1 MSAYEHWVVGTP
13 LSGHLNPTR
22 THTAIRRKTILQD
35 ASIKSAANTK
45 KEVRALGAMERL
57 FWLMHQNHPAHFTVT
72 AEVKGITKVQS
83 WRDALDAVQRR
94 HPVLSTSIN
103 RNEAGQPALYQVEG
117 APIPLRVVDGRVQGR
132 WELELDHEMAV
143 PVTLDQ
149 APLIRSV
156 LIHKPQSAVLIMIAH
171 HAIADGMA
179 LVFLIRDLLQVLSG
193 GQIEPLSFSGS
204 AEELLSGL
212 PEGEK
217 LVQAEASQADAPQ
230 AEPALYREGNGMAP
244 RVTARKLDEH
254 LTATLKERARREGT
268 TVQGALCAALV
279 LAGRKTSST
288 WRKQSVRVMSPIN
301 VRALLGAG
309 EACGLYLGGGMIPF
323 HPGDSRDFWEL
334 ARFAKQEFS
343 PPQTFQSLSTSL
355 HGLEAIMTKDM
366 DVETAAQI
374 AAGAFARDL
383 MVSNLGQMPYESE
396 FGKLK
401 LEAVWG
407 PTALQGLDGEQNV
420 GIATTNGAIRLL
432 HASYFLIPYLLENT
446 ELILRAACE
455 DTRD

>member
-1 MSAYEHWVVGTP
+1 MLQEVSIMP
-13 LSGHLNPTR
+13 
-22 THTAIRRKTILQD
+22 AIESK
-35 ASIKSAANTK
+35 A
-45 KEVRALGAMERL
+45 EVRALGAREHM
-57 FWLMHQNHPAHFTVT
+57 FWLMDQKHPVHLTVT
-72 AEVKGITKVQS
+72 AEVKGVTKAQS
-83 WRDALDAVQRR
+83 WRNALDAVQKR
-94 HPVLSTSIN
+94 HPILSTSIK
-103 RNEAGQPALYQVEG
+103 RNEEGQPALYQVDA
-117 APIPLRVVDGRVQGR
+117 APIPLRVVDGRVQEH
-132 WELELDHEMAV
+132 WELELDREMAL
-143 PVTLDQ
+143 PFTPEQ
-149 APLIRSV
+149 APLIRTV
-156 LIHKPQSAVLIMIAH
+156 LIHKPESAVLIIIAH

-193 GQIEPLSFSGS
+193 EQIEAFSFSSSG
-204 AEELLSGL
+204 EELLKKL
-212 PEGEK
+212 PKREEI
-217 LVQAEASQADAPQ
+217 VQAEALQARAP
-230 AEPALYREGNGMAP
+230 ATEPALYREDDGLAP
-244 RVTARKLDEH
+244 RASARKLDEN
-254 LTATLKERARREGT
+254 LTAALRERARREGT

-301 VRALLGAG
+301 ARAHLRAG
-309 EACGLYLGGGMIPF
+309 EACGLYLGAGAMIPF
-323 HPGDSRDFWEL
+323 RPGDSSDFWEL
-334 ARFAKQEFS
+334 ARFAKQKIS
-343 PPQTFQSLSTSL
+343 PSQTFQSLSASL

-374 AAGAFARDL
+374 SAGAFARDL

-432 HASYFLIPYLLENT
+432 HASYSLIPHLLENA

>member
-1 MSAYEHWVVGTP
+1 
-13 LSGHLNPTR
+13 
-22 THTAIRRKTILQD
+22 LQD
-35 ASIKSAANTK
+35 ASIVSATESK
-45 KEVRALGAMERL
+45 KKVRALSAMERL
-57 FWLMHQNHPAHFTVT
+57 FWLMDQNHPTHFTVT

-94 HPVLSTSIN
+94 HPVLSTSIH
-103 RNEAGQPALYQVEG
+103 RNEKGQPVLYQVDA
-117 APIPLRVVDGRVQGR
+117 APIPLRVVDGSAQGC
-132 WELELDHEMAV
+132 WESELAREMAV
-143 PVTLDQ
+143 PFTPEQ
-149 APLIRSV
+149 APLIRGV

-179 LVFLIRDLLQVLSG
+179 LVFLIRDVLQVLSG
-193 GQIEPLSFSGS
+193 RQIEALSFSSS
-204 AEELLSGL
+204 AEELLSKL
-212 PEGEK
+212 PKGDEITP
-217 LVQAEASQADAPQ
+217 AEASQADVPP
-230 AEPALYREGNGMAP
+230 AEPAVYREADGLTP
-244 RVTARKLDEH
+244 RVTARKLDKN

-288 WRKQSVRVMSPIN
+288 WRKQSVRVMSPID
-301 VRALLGAG
+301 VRAHLGAG
-309 EACGLYLGGGMIPF
+309 EACGLYLIGGIVPF
-323 HPGDSRDFWEL
+323 RPDDSRPFWEL
-334 ARFAKQEFS
+334 ARFAKRELS
-343 PPQTFQSLSTSL
+343 PSQTFQSLSTSL

-366 DVETAAQI
+366 DVETAAEF

-407 PTALQGLDGEQNV
+407 PTSLQGLDREQNV
-420 GIATTNGAIRLL
+420 GIATTNGAMRLL
-432 HASYFLIPYLLENT
+432 HASYSLIPYLLENT

-455 DTRD
+455 DTRV

>member
-1 MSAYEHWVVGTP
+1 M
-13 LSGHLNPTR
+13 
-22 THTAIRRKTILQD
+22 LQ
-35 ASIKSAANTK
+35 AVSIMPATKSK
-45 KEVRALGAMERL
+45 KEVRALGAREHM
-57 FWLMHQNHPAHFTVT
+57 FWLMDQKHPVHLTVT

-94 HPVLSTSIN
+94 HPVLSTSIK
-103 RNEAGQPALYQVEG
+103 RNEEGQPALYQVDA
-117 APIPLRVVDGRVQGR
+117 APIPLRVVDGSVQEH
-132 WELELDHEMAV
+132 WELELDREMAV
-143 PVTLDQ
+143 PFTPEQ

-156 LIHKPQSAVLIMIAH
+156 LIHKPQSAVLIIIAH

-193 GQIEPLSFSGS
+193 GQIEALSFSS
-204 AEELLSGL
+204 TAEELLSKL
-212 PEGEK
+212 PKGEK
-217 LVQAEASQADAPQ
+217 IVQAEASQAGAPQ
-230 AEPALYREGNGMAP
+230 AEPALYREDNGLAP
-244 RVTARKLDEH
+244 RAIARKLDET

-288 WRKQSVRVMSPIN
+288 WRKQSVRVTSPVN
-301 VRALLGAG
+301 ARAHLGAG
-309 EACGLYLGGGMIPF
+309 EACGLYLGGAGMVTF
-323 HPGDSRDFWEL
+323 QPGDSRAFWEL
-334 ARFAKQEFS
+334 ARFAKKEIS
-343 PPQTFQSLSTSL
+343 PSQTFQSLSTSL
-355 HGLEAIMTKDM
+355 HRLRAIMTKDM
-366 DVETAAQI
+366 DIETAAQI

-396 FGKLK
+396 FGELK

-432 HASYFLIPYLLENT
+432 HASYSLIPHLLENT

-455 DTRD
+455 DTRV

>member
-1 MSAYEHWVVGTP
+1 MLQEVSIMP
-13 LSGHLNPTR
+13 
-22 THTAIRRKTILQD
+22 AIESK
-35 ASIKSAANTK
+35 A
-45 KEVRALGAMERL
+45 EVRALGAREHM
-57 FWLMHQNHPAHFTVT
+57 FWLMDQKHPVHLTVT
-72 AEVKGITKVQS
+72 AEVKGVTKAQS
-83 WRDALDAVQRR
+83 WRNALDAVQKR
-94 HPVLSTSIN
+94 HPILSTSIK
-103 RNEAGQPALYQVEG
+103 RNEAGQPALYQVDA
-117 APIPLRVVDGRVQGR
+117 APIPLRVVDGRVQEH
-132 WELELDHEMAV
+132 WELELDREMAL
-143 PVTLDQ
+143 PFTPEQ
-149 APLIRSV
+149 APLIRTV
-156 LIHKPQSAVLIMIAH
+156 LIHKPESAVLIIIAH

-193 GQIEPLSFSGS
+193 EQIEAFSFSSSG
-204 AEELLSGL
+204 EELLKKL
-212 PEGEK
+212 PKREEI
-217 LVQAEASQADAPQ
+217 VQAEALQARAP
-230 AEPALYREGNGMAP
+230 ATEPALYREDDGLAP
-244 RVTARKLDEH
+244 RATARKLDEN
-254 LTATLKERARREGT
+254 LTAALRERARREGT

-301 VRALLGAG
+301 ARAHLRAG
-309 EACGLYLGGGMIPF
+309 EACGLYLGAGAMIPF
-323 HPGDSRDFWEL
+323 RPGDSSDFWEL
-334 ARFAKQEFS
+334 ARFAKQKIS
-343 PPQTFQSLSTSL
+343 PSQTFQSLSASL

-374 AAGAFARDL
+374 SAGAFARDL

-432 HASYFLIPYLLENT
+432 HASYSLIPHLLENA

>member
-1 MSAYEHWVVGTP
+1 M
-13 LSGHLNPTR
+13 
-22 THTAIRRKTILQD
+22 LQD
-35 ASIKSAANTK
+35 LLVMPATKSK

-57 FWLMHQNHPAHFTVT
+57 FWLMDQNHPVHLTVT
-72 AEVKGITKVQS
+72 AEVKGFTKVQS
-83 WRDALDAVQRR
+83 WRDALDAVQGR
-94 HPVLSTSIN
+94 HPVLSTSIK
-103 RNEAGQPALYQVEG
+103 RNEEGQSALYQADA
-117 APIPLRVVDGRVQGR
+117 APIPLRVVDGSFPGR
-132 WELELDHEMAV
+132 WELELDREMAL
-143 PVTLDQ
+143 PFTPEQ

-193 GQIEPLSFSGS
+193 GQIEPLSFNSS
-204 AEELLSGL
+204 AEELLSTL
-212 PEGEK
+212 PEGEEV
-217 LVQAEASQADAPQ
+217 VQVGAPQ
-230 AEPALYREGNGMAP
+230 AEPALYREDDGLTP
-244 RVTARKLDEH
+244 RSTARKLDEN

-288 WRKQSVRVMSPIN
+288 WRNQSVRVMSPIN
-301 VRALLGAG
+301 VRAHLGAG
-309 EACGLYLGGGMIPF
+309 EACGLYLCGGMVPF
-323 HPGDSRDFWEL
+323 QPGDSRAFWEL
-334 ARFAKQEFS
+334 ARFAKKELAPS
-343 PPQTFQSLSTSL
+343 QTFQSLSTSL
-355 HGLEAIMTKDM
+355 HGLEAIMTEDV

-383 MVSNLGQMPYESE
+383 MVSNLGPMPYESE

-432 HASYFLIPYLLENT
+432 HASYSLIPDLLENT

-455 DTRD
+455 GQTPDVTTVLREL